1 MKTKLRSA
9 RAFLALL
16 ALFCAT
22 HCSLLY
28 ANHITPDPLVVV
40 TDGNWEVSASQT
52 NFTTYTLSSEQLPAN
67 DAPLKGGS
75 RRPVKANM
83 FPGSRVIP
91 GTQPIWI
98 TQKATDGWESY
109 QFRRNVD
116 LGKYPVKK
124 AILMINC
131 DDAAR
136 VYINRKPV
144 IDYRK
149 SARLYT
155 RNGREQR
162 FEELTACLWSEV
174 NTYDV
179 TSYFDSDASNTILVE
194 MANQPYCNNHAYLSA
209 KIVIEF
215 EQPVEKPGFAAG
227 TAIPTNPHYETV
239 SPTMA
244 KAKKMNPEP
253 VGTDIRP
260 FDGDHPVSG
269 GKLKVGT
276 VLELSQV
283 YFKPDDYALDDAS
296 YRTLSALASYLKK
309 NKKLTI
315 EVGGHTN
322 LKADDKCSMQLSQLR
337 AKAVADVLVSQGVAA
352 GRVTFKGYG
361 NTQPKMSGTSGEANQ
376 LNQRVEVKITGI

>member
-9 RAFLALL
+9 RAFSALL

-22 HCSLLY
+22 HCSQLY
-28 ANHITPDPLVVV
+28 ANHVTPDPLVVV
-40 TDGNWEVSASQT
+40 TDGTWEVSASQT
-52 NFTTYTLSSEQLPAN
+52 NFTTYTLSSEQLPAK

-75 RRPVKANM
+75 RRPVTANL

-98 TQKATDGWESY
+98 THKAKDEWEAY

-116 LGKYPVKK
+116 LGKYPVKR
-124 AILMINC
+124 AMLMINC

-136 VYINRKPV
+136 VYINQKPV

-149 SARLYT
+149 SAKLAT

-179 TSYFDSDASNTILVE
+179 TSYFLADASNTILVE

-215 EQPVEKPGFAAG
+215 ERPMENPGFAA
-227 TAIPTNPHYETV
+227 AKSKPANETV
-239 SPTMA
+239 LPTVA
-244 KAKKMNPEP
+244 KAKNRIPEP
-253 VGTDIRP
+253 ASTDIRQ
-260 FDGDHPVSG
+260 FDGDNPIAG

-276 VLELSQV
+276 VLELNQV

-296 YRTLSALASYLKK
+296 YRTLSALATYLKK

-322 LKADDKCSMQLSQLR
+322 LKSDDKFALRLSQQR

-352 GRVTFKGYG
+352 ERVTFKGYG
-361 NTQPKMSGTSGEANQ
+361 KTQPKISGTSNDANQ
-376 LNQRVEVKITGI
+376 QNQRVEVKITGM